1 MTQLKKFLS
10 SLVLVLKDT
19 RKAYAKRHLNHLL
32 GS

>member
-1 MTQLKKFLS
+1 MTVFKAFLS
-10 SLVLVLKDT
+10 NLVLVLKDT

>member
-1 MTQLKKFLS
+1 MKPLKVFLS
-10 SLVLVLKDT
+10 NLVLVLKDT

>member
-10 SLVLVLKDT
+10 NLVLVLKDT
-19 RKAYAKRHLNHLL
+19 RKGYAKRNLIHLL